1 MGTVHKLVLDDFLE
15 DDFKLFA
22 IHTTLDLYRIAYF
35 LNRNLKLHLK
45 YKQDIDSFEL
55 FEYEDEQQQS
65 VWSLVSNTG
74 ERIVTNNTTDTLI
87 FEAETTSIR
96 TYLIPEHKNVDCF
109 LKIEN
114 SNHNNNIISEI
125 SKIPGVITTFA
136 INTNQLKSKN
146 NLIFY

>member
-15 DDFKLFA
+15 DNFELFA
-22 IHTTLDLYRIAYF
+22 IHTTLDLYRVAYF

-55 FEYEDEQQQS
+55 FEYENEQQQS
-65 VWSLVSNTG
+65 IWNLVSNTG

-87 FEAETTSIR
+87 FEPETTRIR
-96 TYLIPEHKNVDCF
+96 TYLIPEHKNIDCF

-114 SNHNNNIISEI
+114 CQHNNNIISKI
-125 SKIPGVITTFA
+125 SKIPGVITAFV
-136 INTNQLKSKN
+136 INANQLKSKN
-146 NLIFY
+146 NLIFH